1 MTQIN
6 GFGAN
11 AQEFEYP
18 KLVANIRLKLVL
30 QQFEIKP
37 ATKMV
42 NFKVVKKGA
51 YL

>member
-42 NFKVVKKGA
+42 NFKVVKKE
-51 YL
+51 LI

>member
-18 KLVANIRLKLVL
+18 SLVANIRLKLVL

-51 YL
+51 I